1 MEKSK
6 IASKFYL
13 DKEKDIVVNLI
24 EEKED
29 ELTYILETPNHNTGN
44 LITNLARICGLKTIK
59 NEKDMKIIKGTIP
72 ASINGDNEEVYIF
85 RMGGIKV
92 ANIYKDGRVAI
103 KATIPAISKT
113 LMSQTK
119 HYNFTI
125 NETLVKSY
133 ILKKAKFRTDL
144 HTHMNAMLPSD
155 CLIALGLVHQV
166 RYPLYYIKKLGL
178 TLSKKQEEEIYK
190 QREEVEKLFVDSD
203 LKGKYLTRKIDDN
216 TFINFADFILN
227 NLEDARRNIEK
238 IIVDT
243 LNEHGCIEVLLPT
256 LQPDTIWKNSGR
268 YDQYVNEGTMLI
280 TESNK
285 GIFCLAPTGEEA
297 MVEFAKEK
305 LKSYKNLP
313 ATYYQIG
320 EKYRNEIRTRGYLLR
335 GKSFPMLDAYSFDLD
350 VQGMQESYENVR
362 KAFLEIFE
370 KIGLKVIPIV
380 ADNGAMGGKKSEEFM
395 LISEQ
400 GEDKILYDE
409 NTHIGLNTEILEK
422 ENYQEYLKEEYGIED
437 ISNFKEI
444 RTMELG
450 HIFQLGTRY
459 SEMMDGKYVGKD
471 GKESLY
477 YMGCYGIG
485 VSRTVAALYEHCLI
499 NDEKWGPSGFVL
511 PESVAPFKVQIVP
524 KMENPEKLELAIKL
538 YEKLKKNNVGA
549 IIDDRENITIG
560 AKMKDC
566 KVLGTPYLVV
576 IGDKQEGENIELEN
590 MKTGEKEVLTIEQLL
605 EKLK

>member
-1 MEKSK
+1 MKLSQTGMGNTK
-6 IASKFYL
+6 LNNI
-13 DKEKDIVVNLI
+13 
-24 EEKED
+24 D
-29 ELTYILETPNHNTGN
+29 EMYPGQSILLQTGQ
-44 LITNLARICGLKTIK
+44 LVQYGAGLFGY
-59 NEKDMKIIKGTIP
+59 NTIP
-72 ASINGDNEEVYIF
+72 
-85 RMGGIKV
+85 
-92 ANIYKDGRVAI
+92 
-103 KATIPAISKT
+103 
-113 LMSQTK
+113 L
-119 HYNFTI
+119 
-125 NETLVKSY
+125 LV
-133 ILKKAKFRTDL
+133 
-144 HTHMNAMLPSD
+144 
-155 CLIALGLVHQV
+155 
-166 RYPLYYIKKLGL
+166 
-178 TLSKKQEEEIYK
+178 
-190 QREEVEKLFVDSD
+190 
-203 LKGKYLTRKIDDN
+203 
-216 TFINFADFILN
+216 
-227 NLEDARRNIEK
+227 RRNIEK

-335 GKSFPMLDAYSFDLD
+335 GKAFPMLDAYSFDLD
-350 VQGMQESYENVR
+350 ELGMQKSYENVR
-362 KAFLEIFE
+362 KAFIEIFE

-409 NTHIGLNTEILEK
+409 NTKIGLNTEILEK

-459 SEMMDGKYVGKD
+459 SEMMNGKYIRKD

-499 NDEKWGPSGFVL
+499 NDEKWGPCGFVL

-524 KMENPEKLELAIKL
+524 KMENAEKVKLATKL
-538 YEKLKKNNVGA
+538 YETLKEKNIGA

-576 IGDKQEGENIELEN
+576 IGDKQEGKNIELEN
-590 MKTGEKEVLTIEQLL
+590 MKTGEKEILTIEQLL

>member
-1 MEKSK
+1 MKLSQTGMGNTK
-6 IASKFYL
+6 LNNI
-13 DKEKDIVVNLI
+13 
-24 EEKED
+24 D
-29 ELTYILETPNHNTGN
+29 EMYPGQSILLQTGQ
-44 LITNLARICGLKTIK
+44 LVQYGAGLFGY
-59 NEKDMKIIKGTIP
+59 NTIP
-72 ASINGDNEEVYIF
+72 
-85 RMGGIKV
+85 
-92 ANIYKDGRVAI
+92 
-103 KATIPAISKT
+103 
-113 LMSQTK
+113 L
-119 HYNFTI
+119 
-125 NETLVKSY
+125 LV
-133 ILKKAKFRTDL
+133 
-144 HTHMNAMLPSD
+144 
-155 CLIALGLVHQV
+155 
-166 RYPLYYIKKLGL
+166 
-178 TLSKKQEEEIYK
+178 
-190 QREEVEKLFVDSD
+190 
-203 LKGKYLTRKIDDN
+203 
-216 TFINFADFILN
+216 
-227 NLEDARRNIEK
+227 RRNIEK

-256 LQPDTIWKNSGR
+256 LQPYTIWKNSGR

-485 VSRTVAALYEHCLI
+485 VSRTLAALYEQCLI